1 MCGPRWNRYTTPS
14 IASHLLL
21 ICGACLC
28 LLCECGVS
36 NVVVCVNLGRA
47 KCARR
52 WRWRWWWHIGRGKN
66 IFPIMKRKFDR
77 RCDAI
82 RTRNWNKM
90 KKIAF
95 VTMDTCSI
103 YLTIHCFFL
112 SNGDGG
118 GCVMVVWHVCTVYIY
133 RVYLWRWWRR
143 WCNWWKSIPLAWTEF
158 QIAFHCK
165 CDLDCCIA
173 NYSPTP
179 PPPPKKTFQLLKSCL
194 SFFLQLKCCALPL
207 WLAKSLLK
215 Y

>member
-143 WCNWWKSIPLAWTEF
+143 WCKRWKSIPLAWTEF

-179 PPPPKKTFQLLKSCL
+179 PPPLKKNFSATEIVPF
-194 SFFLQLKCCALPL
+194 FFLQLKCCALPL

>member
-1 MCGPRWNRYTTPS
+1 MCGPRWNRYRTPS

-103 YLTIHCFFL
+103 YLTIHCFFSL
-112 SNGDGG
+112 MVMVVVVWWWFGMYAQCTYIECICGGDGG
-118 GCVMVVWHVCTVYIY
+118 AGANDGNQYHWPEQNFK
-133 RVYLWRWWRR
+133 LL
-143 WCNWWKSIPLAWTEF
+143 SIVNV
-158 QIAFHCK
+158 I
-165 CDLDCCIA
+165 
-173 NYSPTP
+173 
-179 PPPPKKTFQLLKSCL
+179 
-194 SFFLQLKCCALPL
+194 
-207 WLAKSLLK
+207 
-215 Y
+215 